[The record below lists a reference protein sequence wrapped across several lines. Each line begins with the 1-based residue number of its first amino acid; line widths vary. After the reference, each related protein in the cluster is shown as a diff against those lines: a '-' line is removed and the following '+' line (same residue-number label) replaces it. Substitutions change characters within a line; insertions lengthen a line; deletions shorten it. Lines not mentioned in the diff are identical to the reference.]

1 MSNSIYTNKD
11 MFKSARKSFFL
22 IGGLLILLGGVGI
35 FLPNALSMTIEIFLG
50 WLMLSGGFLWAWYT
64 YQWHRSLFN
73 NWLKP
78 MILIAGGILLLVFP
92 VTGIAAIT
100 LMISF
105 YLIIDAF
112 GSFALALQRRPLS
125 GWFWMVLNGIISFA
139 LALILLW
146 GWPVTSPIY
155 LGIIVGISL
164 LFDGLTLFILGL
176 VMKIE

>member
-1 MSNSIYTNKD
+1 MFNLIYSSSD
-11 MFKSARKSFFL
+11 MFKSARKSFFI
-22 IGGLLILLGGVGI
+22 IGSLLIFLGGAGI
-35 FLPNALSMTIEIFLG
+35 LLPNALSMTIEMFLG

-64 YQWHRSLFN
+64 YQWRRTLVN

-78 MILIAGGILLLVFP
+78 MILIAGGMLLLVFP

-112 GSFALALQRRPLS
+112 GSFALALQHRPLS
-125 GWFWMVLNGIISFA
+125 GWFWMVLNGLLSLA

-164 LFDGLTLFILGL
+164 FFDGLTLFILGL